1 MSGRIQVLATATA
14 RTLAISFPTVFDQL
28 RGRTSMDACD
38 LRLRRWSRALLDDVG
53 IRITVRG
60 AEHLAPR
67 APMIVMS
74 NHQSLYDIP
83 VIFQVIE
90 QRLRMVSKIE
100 LASVPVWGAAMRA
113 SGFIFVD
120 RRNREAA
127 IRSLSEARSML
138 DEGVLVWIAPEG
150 TRSRDGTLLPFKK
163 GGFVLAEEMNVPVLP
178 ISIHG
183 TSTILPARTWD
194 LRRDQGVRVTVHP
207 RITRESFPT
216 REAFMAAVRDAIAS
230 GLGDDHAAGDS
241 DRSRPR

>member
-1 MSGRIQVLATATA
+1 
-14 RTLAISFPTVFDQL
+14 
-28 RGRTSMDACD
+28 
-38 LRLRRWSRALLDDVG
+38 
-53 IRITVRG
+53 
-60 AEHLAPR
+60 
-67 APMIVMS
+67 MS

-127 IRSLSEARSML
+127 IRSLGEARAKL
-138 DEGVLVWIAPEG
+138 DDGVLVWIAPEG
-150 TRSRDGTLLPFKK
+150 TRSRDGALGPFKK
-163 GGFVLAEEMNVPVLP
+163 GGFILAEEMGVPVLP

-194 LRRDQGVRVTVHP
+194 LRRDQPVRVTIHP
-207 RITRESFPT
+207 RIGREAHPT

-230 GLGDDHAAGDS
+230 GLGERAPSAA
-241 DRSRPR
+241 R

>member
-1 MSGRIQVLATATA
+1 MSGRIKTLATATA
-14 RTLAISFPTVFDQL
+14 RTLAISFPTVLDQL

-38 LRLRRWSRALLDDVG
+38 ARLKRWSRALLDDVG
-53 IRITVRG
+53 IRIEVSG
-60 AEHLAPR
+60 LGNLEPR

-120 RRNREAA
+120 RRDRAAA
-127 IRSLSEARSML
+127 IRSLGEARSML
-138 DEGVLVWIAPEG
+138 DSGVLVWIAPEG

-178 ISIHG
+178 ISIDG
-183 TSTILPARTWD
+183 TSAILPARTWD
-194 LRRDQGVRVTVHP
+194 LRRDQTARVTIHP
-207 RITRESFPT
+207 RLERGAFPS
-216 REAFMAAVRDAIAS
+216 RDAFMVAVREAIAS
-230 GLGDDHAAGDS
+230 GLSAKA
-241 DRSRPR
+241 

>member
-1 MSGRIQVLATATA
+1 MSGRIQTLATATA
-14 RTLAISFPTVFDQL
+14 RTLAISFPTVLDQL
-28 RGRTSMDACD
+28 LGRTSMDACD
-38 LRLRRWSRALLDDVG
+38 VRLKRWSRALLDDVG
-53 IRITVRG
+53 IRVEVRG
-60 AEHLAPR
+60 QEHLSPR

-100 LASVPVWGAAMRA
+100 LAQVPVWGAAMRA

-127 IRSLSEARSML
+127 IRSLREARAKL
-138 DEGVLVWIAPEG
+138 DDGVLVWIAPEG
-150 TRSRDGTLLPFKK
+150 TRSRDGSLLPFKK
-163 GGFVLAEEMNVPVLP
+163 GGFVLAEEMSVPVLP

-194 LRRDQGVRVTVHP
+194 LHRGQGVRVTIHP
-207 RITRESFPT
+207 RVSHGSFAS
-216 REAFMAAVRDAIAS
+216 RDAFIAGVRDAIAS
-230 GLGDDHAAGDS
+230 GLGPEPGASTTG
-241 DRSRPR
+241 R

>member
-1 MSGRIQVLATATA
+1 MSGRIQTLATATA
-14 RTLAISFPTVFDQL
+14 RTLAISFPTVLDQL
-28 RGRTSMDACD
+28 LGRTSMEACD
-38 LRLRRWSRALLDDVG
+38 RRLKSWSRALLDDVG
-53 IRITVRG
+53 IRVEAQG
-60 AEHLAPR
+60 LEHLSPR
-67 APMIVMS
+67 SPMIVMS

-83 VIFQVIE
+83 VIFQVVD
-90 QRLRMVSKIE
+90 QRLRMVSKVE

-127 IRSLSEARSML
+127 IRSLGEARAML

-150 TRSRDGTLLPFKK
+150 TRSRDGSLLPFKK

-194 LRRDQGVRVTVHP
+194 LHRDQSVRVTIHP
-207 RITRESFPT
+207 RIRRDAFETREG
-216 REAFMAAVRDAIAS
+216 FMAAVRDAIAS
-230 GLGDDHAAGDS
+230 GLGDAPE
-241 DRSRPR
+241 R

>member
-1 MSGRIQVLATATA
+1 MSGRIQILATATA

-28 RGRTSMDACD
+28 LGRTSMEACD
-38 LRLRRWSRALLDDVG
+38 HRLQRWSRALLDDVG
-53 IRITVRG
+53 IRVEVRG
-60 AEHLAPR
+60 AENLSPR

-90 QRLRMVSKIE
+90 QRLRMVSKVE
-100 LASVPVWGAAMRA
+100 LARVPVWGAAMRA

-127 IRSLSEARSML
+127 IRSLREARARL
-138 DEGVLVWIAPEG
+138 DDGVLVWIAPEG
-150 TRSRDGTLLPFKK
+150 TRSRDGSLLPFKK
-163 GGFVLAEEMNVPVLP
+163 GGFVLAEEMGVPVLP

-194 LRRDQGVRVTVHP
+194 LHRDQGVIVTIHP
-207 RITRESFPT
+207 RVS
-216 REAFMAAVRDAIAS
+216 REAFATREDFMLGVRDTIAS
-230 GLGDDHAAGDS
+230 GLGSAAPGDAS
-241 DRSRPR
+241 DPTAR